1 MTRAATSRTD
11 KTGWRVFIDRGGTF
25 TDIVAI
31 GPRDERVVRK
41 LLSENPAHYRDAVL
55 AGIRDAI
62 GLDAKTPLSD
72 AALNEVRIGT
82 TVATNALLERKG
94 ARTALLVTRGFRD
107 ALRIGYQNRPQLFA
121 RRIVLPE
128 PLYERVIEV
137 DERIGA
143 DGAIV
148 RPLDLDSVRGALES
162 AKAEGT
168 ESIAV
173 VLMHGYRF
181 PAHEQEVA
189 TLARSFGFA
198 HVTASH
204 EAGPIIRFVARGDT
218 TVADAYLTPVL
229 SRYTGHLAAELSQ
242 TRLYFMQSNGGLADP
257 QRFRGRDA
265 ILSGPASGI
274 IGAARVSEAAGFSRI
289 IAFDMGGTSTDVSH
303 YDGAFE
309 RSAMT
314 EVAGVKFQAPMLRI
328 HTVAAGGGSKLLF
341 DGARFRVGPA
351 SAGADPGPACYRKD
365 GPLTV
370 TDANV
375 MVGKIRPEFF
385 PKIFGLAQNQSIDA
399 EIVRRKFEILAGE
412 IHAATGIARK
422 LPEIAEG
429 FLKIAVQNMANAIKK
444 ISVQRGRDVTRYTL
458 CCFGGAGGQHAC
470 LVADALGMTQVL
482 VPALAGVLSAVGL
495 SLARIGALKQ
505 QSVERALESL
515 DDAAFDRLFTPLELA
530 CTEELQAQGAEEMS
544 VERRVH
550 IRYRGS
556 DTALLLAYRNTK
568 TLADDFAV
576 AHRIRFGFTDPQAPL
591 IAATIEVEATESG
604 GREAVHFNDG
614 AANRRGGIEPVATAT
629 MFSEGAERKAAIYS
643 RDDLAPGDR
652 IDGPAI
658 VTESDS
664 TTIVEPGWRAEM
676 LPQGHLLLTRVQ
688 KRESVAAAGTQADPV
703 LLEMFNNF
711 FMAIA
716 EQMGAALAE
725 TAHSVNI
732 KERLDFSC
740 AIFDRDGALIANA
753 PHVPVHLGS
762 MGESVRAVVRQH
774 SGQMRA
780 GDSFAL
786 NAPYNGGTHL
796 PDITV
801 VTPVFGED
809 VFDEGGH
816 EILFFVASRGHHAD
830 VGGITP
836 GSMPP
841 ESRTIAEEG
850 VLLDGLKIAEA
861 GRFLES
867 EIRAALGAGEWPA
880 RNPDQNILDLKA
892 QLAANAAG
900 GRELLALAKT
910 YSLDVVRTY
919 MGHVQANA
927 EESVRR
933 VIDKI
938 GGGSFMAPMDDGSE
952 IHVRISTNRERRE
965 ATIDFTGTSA
975 QRNNNLN
982 APLAVTQAAVL
993 YVFRTLVDDDIPL
1006 NEGCMKPLLLIVPE
1020 GSMLNPKF
1028 PAAVAAGNVETSQCV
1043 TDALFAAVGALAAS
1057 QGTMNNFTFGD
1068 ARLQYYETI
1077 CGGAGAGPGF
1087 AGATAVQTHMTNS
1100 RLTDPEVLESRFP
1113 ILVEEFSIRADSGG
1127 KGKWPG
1133 GDGVVRKIR
1142 FLAPLEASI
1151 LSTRRKTVPFGL
1163 DGGGAGASG
1172 RNYVLRAGGIVEE
1185 LPGTGSRAMNPGDVF
1200 VIETPGG
1207 GGFGKP
1213 D

>member
-1 MTRAATSRTD
+1 M
-11 KTGWRVFIDRGGTF
+11 
-25 TDIVAI
+25 
-31 GPRDERVVRK
+31 
-41 LLSENPAHYRDAVL
+41 
-55 AGIRDAI
+55 
-62 GLDAKTPLSD
+62 
-72 AALNEVRIGT
+72 
-82 TVATNALLERKG
+82 
-94 ARTALLVTRGFRD
+94 
-107 ALRIGYQNRPQLFA
+107 
-121 RRIVLPE
+121 
-128 PLYERVIEV
+128 
-137 DERIGA
+137 
-143 DGAIV
+143 
-148 RPLDLDSVRGALES
+148 
-162 AKAEGT
+162 
-168 ESIAV
+168 
-173 VLMHGYRF
+173 
-181 PAHEQEVA
+181 
-189 TLARSFGFA
+189 
-198 HVTASH
+198 
-204 EAGPIIRFVARGDT
+204 
-218 TVADAYLTPVL
+218 
-229 SRYTGHLAAELSQ
+229 
-242 TRLYFMQSNGGLADP
+242 
-257 QRFRGRDA
+257 
-265 ILSGPASGI
+265 
-274 IGAARVSEAAGFSRI
+274 
-289 IAFDMGGTSTDVSH
+289 
-303 YDGAFE
+303 
-309 RSAMT
+309 
-314 EVAGVKFQAPMLRI
+314 
-328 HTVAAGGGSKLLF
+328 
-341 DGARFRVGPA
+341 
-351 SAGADPGPACYRKD
+351 
-365 GPLTV
+365 
-370 TDANV
+370 
-375 MVGKIRPEFF
+375 
-385 PKIFGLAQNQSIDA
+385 
-399 EIVRRKFEILAGE
+399 RRKFEILAGE

-482 VPALAGVLSAVGL
+482 VPALAGVLSALGL

-505 QSVERALESL
+505 QSVERTIESL
-515 DDAAFDRLFTPLELA
+515 DDATFDSLFVPLESA
-530 CTEELQAQGAEEMS
+530 SASELRAQGAEEVS

-550 IRYRGS
+550 VRYRGS
-556 DTALLLAYRNTK
+556 DTALLLAYRNIK

-576 AHRIRFGFTDPQAPL
+576 AHRTRFGFTDPDTPL
-591 IAATIEVEATESG
+591 IAATIEIEVTESG
-604 GREAVHFNDG
+604 GAEELSFKVG
-614 AANRRGGIEPVATAT
+614 AANRRGGIRPLATAT
-629 MFSEGAERKAAIYS
+629 MFSEGAEHKAAIYA

-664 TTIVEPGWRAEM
+664 TIIVEPGWRAEM
-676 LPQGHLLLTRVQ
+676 LPQGHLLLTRIQ
-688 KRESVAAAGTQADPV
+688 KRASVTAAGTQADPV

-762 MGESVRAVVRQH
+762 MGESVRAVVRKH
-774 SGQMRA
+774 SGRIRA

-801 VTPVFGED
+801 VTPVF
-809 VFDEGGH
+809 DENNRD
-816 EILFFVASRGHHAD
+816 ILFFVASRGHHAD

-861 GRFLES
+861 GQFLES
-867 EIRAALGAGEWPA
+867 EFRAALGAGEWPA
-880 RNPDQNILDLKA
+880 RNPDQNVLDLKA

-900 GRELLALAKT
+900 ARELLALAKIYT
-910 YSLDVVRTY
+910 LEVVRAY
-919 MGHVQANA
+919 MGYVQANA

-933 VIDKI
+933 VIDRI
-938 GGGSFMAPMDDGSE
+938 GDGSFTAPMDDGSE
-952 IHVRISTNRERRE
+952 IHVHISTNRERRE

-1006 NEGCMKPLLLIVPE
+1006 NEGCMKPLRLIVPE

-1087 AGATAVQTHMTNS
+1087 AGATAVHTHMTNS

-1113 ILVEEFSIRADSGG
+1113 VLVEEFSIRAGSGG

-1133 GDGVVRKIR
+1133 GDGVLRKIR

-1163 DGGGAGASG
+1163 DGGAAGASG
-1172 RNYVLRAGGIVEE
+1172 RNCVLRAGGIIEE
-1185 LPGTGSRAMNPGDVF
+1185 LPGTASCRINPGDVF

-1207 GGFGKP
+1207 GGFGKIISCR
-1213 D
+1213 

>member
-1 MTRAATSRTD
+1 MTPAATSRTD
-11 KTGWRVFIDRGGTF
+11 RTGWRVFIDRGGTF
-25 TDIVAI
+25 TDIVAV
-31 GPRDERVVRK
+31 GPGGERVVRK

-62 GLDAKTPLSD
+62 GLDAKTPLS
-72 AALNEVRIGT
+72 AADLDEVRIGT

-143 DGAIV
+143 DGAVI

-162 AKAEGT
+162 AKTEGI
-168 ESIAV
+168 ESIAI

-181 PAHEQEVA
+181 PAHEQEMA
-189 TLARSFGFA
+189 ELARSLGFA
-198 HVTASH
+198 HVIASH

-229 SRYTGHLAAELSQ
+229 GRYTGHLAAELSQ

-257 QRFRGRDA
+257 KRFRGRDA
-265 ILSGPASGI
+265 ILSGPAGGI

-289 IAFDMGGTSTDVSH
+289 IGFDMGGTSTDVSQ

-351 SAGADPGPACYRKD
+351 SAGADPGPACYRKG

-375 MVGKIRPEFF
+375 MAGKIRPEFF
-385 PKIFGLAQNQSIDA
+385 PKIFGPEQNQPIDA
-399 EIVRRKFEILAGE
+399 EIVRRKFENLAAE
-412 IHAATGIARK
+412 IREATGIARE
-422 LPEIAEG
+422 PSEIAEG

-482 VPALAGVLSAVGL
+482 VPAMAGVLSALGL
-495 SLARIGALKQ
+495 SLARIGTLKQ

-515 DDAAFDRLFTPLELA
+515 DDAAFDELFASLETKA
-530 CTEELQAQGAEEMS
+530 AEELRAQGAEDMS
-544 VERRVH
+544 AERRVH

-556 DTALLLAYRNTK
+556 DTALPLAYRHTK
-568 TLADDFAV
+568 SLADDFAV
-576 AHRIRFGFTDPQAPL
+576 AHRTRFGFIDPDTPL
-591 IAATIEVEATESG
+591 IVATIEVEATESG
-604 GREAVHFNDG
+604 GAPAQSVKG
-614 AANRRGGIEPVATAT
+614 IANRRGGIRLLATAA
-629 MFSEGAERKAAIYS
+629 MFSDGVERKAAIYA
-643 RDDLAPGDR
+643 RDDLAPGDTL
-652 IDGPAI
+652 DGPAI
-658 VTESDS
+658 IVESDS

-676 LPQGHLLLTRVQ
+676 LPQGHLLLTRIR
-688 KRESVAAAGTQADPV
+688 KRESVAAIGTTTGTGADPV

-740 AIFDRDGALIANA
+740 AIFDSGGALIANA

-762 MGESVRAVVRQH
+762 MGESVRAVVRKQ
-774 SGQMRA
+774 GGRMRA

-809 VFDEGGH
+809 NGD
-816 EILFFVASRGHHAD
+816 ILFFTASRGHHAD

-850 VLLDGLKIAEA
+850 VLLDGLKIAES
-861 GRFLES
+861 GKFLET
-867 EIRAALGAGEWPA
+867 EFRAALGAGEWPA
-880 RNPDQNILDLKA
+880 RNPDQNVLDLKA
-892 QLAANAAG
+892 QLAANATG

-910 YSLDVVRTY
+910 YSLAVVRAY
-919 MGHVQANA
+919 MGHVQDNA

-938 GGGSFMAPMDDGSE
+938 GGGAFMAPMDDGSE
-952 IHVRISTNRERRE
+952 IRVRITTDRIRRE

-982 APLAVTQAAVL
+982 APLAVTQAAVI

-1006 NEGCMKPLLLIVPE
+1006 NEGCMKPLRLVVPE

-1043 TDALFAAVGALAAS
+1043 TDALFAAVGSLAAS

-1087 AGATAVQTHMTNS
+1087 AGASAVHTHMTNS

-1113 ILVEEFSIRADSGG
+1113 VLVEEFSIRSDSGG

-1133 GDGVVRKIR
+1133 GDGVIRKIR

-1172 RNYVLRAGGIVEE
+1172 HNYVLRATGAIEE
-1185 LPGTGSRAMNPGDVF
+1185 LPGTGSSAMNPGDVF